1 MGYTAS
7 VFIYPSVNVIDKE
20 EMPLFCVLQA
30 GSCPAAEQKAIF
42 P

>member
-7 VFIYPSVNVIDKE
+7 VFICPFVNVIDKA
-20 EMPLFCVLQA
+20 EMPSYCVFLA
-30 GSCPAAEQKAIF
+30 ASCPVAEQKAIF